1 MKKGLIATIILLIV
15 SIVICVFLGIES
27 SQNYSKGYD
36 DGAKDIAAY
45 EQVIDKHIEKITSLE
60 STISELQ
67 LSVDG
72 YLEDIENLELNLN
85 AANHD
90 NDRLNNLVNDLREEA
105 QGLNEQIELL
115 NATIANLHAE
125 IASLE
130 SQLSDKDDDNLE
142 LQETIQSLQDTI
154 STLNTTIQYYEDVIA
169 SYNFDTKS
177 IVKFEVMGEYYDA
190 VVVEK
195 TLGFSKEIADPSI
208 LGYSFGGWSIDGV
221 TPIELDGYVF
231 TNDITLTALMIE
243 EEQQYVI
250 NSFVV
255 SWYLNDRG
263 NDVGIEYN
271 FVSNII
277 INGNEIVDIN
287 ILDHESKVLFNDI
300 LPGIDFTEF
309 STVNKDNIT
318 IKIPMSYVELH
329 NPEKYVEGYEN
340 YFSAVYS
347 YDEEGNFVLTEVDIV
362 RLNYSYTDIRETNE
376 LKISNSNTLAGK
388 EYNVIFREPDRPAQE
403 GQILYSLTLEEI
415 SGTLYLSND
424 DQSFVLPLVQNDC
437 GVYCVIGDTY
447 GWLGNEIFPAWFV
460 FYIDENNIPVLIKF
474 YRTFDVGIGTVRIV
488 EATEN
493 V

>member
-60 STISELQ
+60 STISELH

-231 TNDITLTALMIE
+231 TNDTTLTALMIE

-362 RLNYSYTDIRETNE
+362 RVNYSYTDIRETNE
-376 LKISNSNTLAGK
+376 LKISNSNTLNGK
-388 EYNVIFREPDRPAQE
+388 KYNLIFKEAERPGQE
-403 GQILYSLTLEEI
+403 SKILYSLTLEEI
-415 SGTLYLSND
+415 SGSLYLSND
-424 DQSFVLPLVQNDC
+424 DQTFVMALTQNAC
-437 GVYCVIGDTY
+437 GVYTVMGDTY
-447 GWLGNEIFPAWFV
+447 GWLGENAFPAWVV
-460 FYIDENNIPVLIKF
+460 FYVDENNVPVLLNS
-474 YRTFDVGIGTVRIV
+474 YRSVDCPFGSISFV

>member
-231 TNDITLTALMIE
+231 TNDTTLTALMIE
-243 EEQQYVI
+243 EEQLYIVNSQVNSRCTTI
-250 NSFVV
+250 N
-255 SWYLNDRG
+255 DAT
-263 NDVGIEYN
+263 VGIEYD
-271 FVSNII
+271 FVSKFV
-277 INGNEIVDIN
+277 INGSEIVSLN
-287 ILDHESKVLFNDI
+287 ILDHQSNVLFNDI
-300 LPGIDFTEF
+300 LPGIDFVDFT
-309 STVNKDNIT
+309 SVNKDNIT

-362 RLNYSYTDIRETNE
+362 RNADYLETRIDSTQS
-376 LKISNSNTLAGK
+376 LSISNTLNGK
-388 EYNVIFREPDRPAQE
+388 KYNLIFKEAERPGQE
-403 GQILYSLTLEEI
+403 SKILYSLTLEEI
-415 SGTLYLSND
+415 SGSLYLSND
-424 DQSFVLPLVQNDC
+424 DQTFVMALTQNAC
-437 GVYCVIGDTY
+437 GVYTVMGDTY
-447 GWLGNEIFPAWFV
+447 PWIGENAFPAWVV
-460 FYIDENNIPVLIKF
+460 FYVDSNNVPVLLNS
-474 YRTFDVGIGTVRIV
+474 YRVIGLFGSISFV

>member
-231 TNDITLTALMIE
+231 TNDTTLTALMIE

-362 RLNYSYTDIRETNE
+362 RVNYSYTDIRETNE

-388 EYNVIFREPDRPAQE
+388 EYNVIFREPDRPGQE

-424 DQSFVLPLVQNDC
+424 DQSFVMPLVQNDS
-437 GVYCVIGDTY
+437 GVYCVLGDTY